1 MNLAYLSSACVTFA
15 AQIATMDLNA
25 LTAIS
30 PIDGR
35 YRRHTAPLAPLLSE
49 WGLMAH
55 RVEVEVEYFL
65 ALVAIPLPQLVDFPQ
80 AQVEPLREVYRA
92 FSESD
97 ALRIKA
103 FESTTNH
110 DVKAV
115 EYFIKDCMRELGLE
129 AFSEFIHFGLTSQDV
144 NNTAIPLSM
153 KRATEQ
159 VLRPLLQA
167 VRDQLAA
174 QAKEWAAI
182 PMLARTHG
190 QTASPVTLG
199 KEWAVFVERLDHQLA
214 LFDAV
219 PYAAKFGGATGG
231 FNAHHVA
238 YPEVDWIAFGNQF
251 VEQNLGLT
259 RSQTTTQIEHYDYL
273 AAWCDALRR
282 VHTVLLDLDRDVWT
296 YISFD
301 YFKQRIKEGEVGSS
315 AMPHKV
321 NPIDFENSEGNLG
334 VANALLTHFAEK
346 LPISRLQRDLTD
358 STVLRN
364 LGVPVGHSII
374 ALRSLEKGLGK
385 LLLNRDRL
393 AADLES
399 NWAIV
404 AEGIQTVLR
413 REGYPQP
420 YEALK
425 ALTRTHGVID
435 AAAIANFI
443 EGLDVPKAIQIELK
457 KITPSSYIGRSVDLA
472 NLALQT
478 NRKR

>member
-1 MNLAYLSSACVTFA
+1 MELSV
-15 AQIATMDLNA
+15 
-25 LTAIS
+25 LTALS
-30 PIDGR
+30 PVDGR
-35 YRRHTAPLAPLLSE
+35 YRRHTASLAPLLSE

-65 ALVAIPLPQLVDFPQ
+65 ALVNLPLPQLASFPADQ
-80 AQVEPLREVYRA
+80 HEPMRAVYRDFTEA
-92 FSESD
+92 D
-97 ALRIKA
+97 AERIK
-103 FESTTNH
+103 ELERTTNH

-115 EYFIKDCMRELGLE
+115 EYFIKERMADAGLA
-129 AFSEFIHFGLTSQDV
+129 AFSEFVHFGLTSQDV
-144 NNTAIPLSM
+144 NNTAIPLSL

-159 VLRPLLQA
+159 VVRPLMGE
-167 VRDQLAA
+167 VRNQLAA
-174 QAKEWAAI
+174 QAAEWKDI

-199 KEWAVFVERLDHQLA
+199 KEWAVFVERLDAQLA
-214 LFDAV
+214 ALDAV

-238 YPEVDWIAFGNQF
+238 YPEIDWVAFGNRF
-251 VEQNLGLT
+251 VEEVLGLK
-259 RSQTTTQIEHYDYL
+259 RSRTTTQIEHYDHL

-282 VHTVLLDLDRDVWT
+282 VHTILLDLDRDVWT
-296 YISFD
+296 YISMD
-301 YFKQRIKEGEVGSS
+301 YFKQRIKAGEVGSS

-334 VANALLTHFAEK
+334 VANALLGHFAEK
-346 LPISRLQRDLTD
+346 LPVSRLQRDLTD

-364 LGVPVGHSII
+364 LGVPLGHSVI

-385 LLLNRDRL
+385 LLLNREKL
-393 AADLES
+393 AADLEA

-435 AAAIANFI
+435 APAIAEFI
-443 EGLDVPKAIQIELK
+443 GGLDVSEAVKTELRA
-457 KITPSSYIGRSVDLA
+457 ITPATYIGRSA
-472 NLALQT
+472 SIAEAALQAHT
-478 NRKR
+478 

>member
-1 MNLAYLSSACVTFA
+1 
-15 AQIATMDLNA
+15 MDLNA
-25 LTAIS
+25 LTAVS
-30 PIDGR
+30 PVDGR
-35 YRRHTAPLAPLLSE
+35 YRRHTAALAPFLSE
-49 WGLMAH
+49 FGLMAH

-65 ALVAIPLPQLVDFPQ
+65 ALVALPLPQLAGFPAGQ
-80 AQVEPLREVYRA
+80 T
-92 FSESD
+92 D
-97 ALRIKA
+97 ALRALYGSFTEADASRIK
-103 FESTTNH
+103 ELERTTNH

-115 EYFIKDCMRELGLE
+115 EYFIKERMADLGLG
-129 AFSEFIHFGLTSQDV
+129 AFSEFVHFGLTSQDV
-144 NNTAIPLSM
+144 NNTAIPLSL
-153 KRATEQ
+153 KRATRE
-159 VLRPLLQA
+159 VLRPLLASVRGVLAEQA
-167 VRDQLAA
+167 AEWRD
-174 QAKEWAAI
+174 I

-199 KEWAVFVERLDHQLA
+199 KEWAVFVERLDRQLA
-214 LFDAV
+214 AFDEV

-238 YPEVDWIAFGNQF
+238 YPAIDWIAFGNDF
-251 VEQNLGLT
+251 VEGRLGLT
-259 RSQTTTQIEHYDYL
+259 RSRTTTQIEHYDYL

-282 VHTVLLDLDRDVWT
+282 VHTILLDLDRDVWT
-296 YISFD
+296 YISLD
-301 YFKQRIKEGEVGSS
+301 YFKQRINAGEVGSS

-334 VANALLTHFAEK
+334 VANALLMHFAEK

-364 LGVPVGHSII
+364 VGVPMGHSLI

-393 AADLES
+393 AADLDA

-425 ALTRTHGVID
+425 ALTRTHAAID
-435 AAAIANFI
+435 AEAISTFI
-443 EGLDVPKAIQIELK
+443 SGLNIEDEVKEELRA
-457 KITPSSYIGRSVDLA
+457 ITPSSYVGRSADLVDQ
-472 NLALQT
+472 AL
-478 NRKR
+478 

>member
-1 MNLAYLSSACVTFA
+1 MR
-15 AQIATMDLNA
+15 
-25 LTAIS
+25 AI
-30 PIDGR
+30 
-35 YRRHTAPLAPLLSE
+35 YR
-49 WGLMAH
+49 
-55 RVEVEVEYFL
+55 
-65 ALVAIPLPQLVDFPQ
+65 DFTE
-80 AQVEPLREVYRA
+80 A
-92 FSESD
+92 D
-97 ALRIKA
+97 AERIKDL
-103 FESTTNH
+103 ERTTNH

-115 EYFIKDCMRELGLE
+115 EYFIKERMADAGLA
-129 AFSEFIHFGLTSQDV
+129 AFSEFVHFGLTSQDV
-144 NNTAIPLSM
+144 NNTAIPLSL

-159 VLRPLLQA
+159 VVRPLMGE

-174 QAKEWAAI
+174 QAAEWKDI

-199 KEWAVFVERLDHQLA
+199 KEWAVFVERLDAQLA
-214 LFDAV
+214 ALDAV

-238 YPEVDWIAFGNQF
+238 YPEIDWVAFGNRF
-251 VEQNLGLT
+251 VEEVLGLK
-259 RSQTTTQIEHYDYL
+259 RSRTTTQIEHYDQL

-282 VHTVLLDLDRDVWT
+282 VHTILLDLDRDVWT
-296 YISFD
+296 YISMD
-301 YFKQRIKEGEVGSS
+301 YFKQRIKAGEVGSS

-334 VANALLTHFAEK
+334 VANALLGHFAEK
-346 LPISRLQRDLTD
+346 LPVSRLQRDLTD

-364 LGVPVGHSII
+364 LGVPLGHSVI

-385 LLLNRDRL
+385 LLLNREKL
-393 AADLES
+393 AADLEA

-435 AAAIANFI
+435 APAIAEFI
-443 EGLDVPKAIQIELK
+443 GGLDVSEAVKAELRA
-457 KITPSSYIGRSVDLA
+457 ITPATYIGRSA
-472 NLALQT
+472 SIAEAALQAHA
-478 NRKR
+478 